1 MSDVEPIAAGGGL
14 DALAAQVMAGAPGPL
29 ASGQARQWSQMG
41 GSAERSPEQQGADRQ
56 AGFLPLT
63 DLGNAE
69 RWQLRHGGDY
79 RHCAEIGW
87 LAWDGRRWSRDDAD
101 TRLMD
106 SVFDTVRAIQF
117 EARARAQLGE
127 AWQAKRDDLRQRLKA
142 DEIDDDG
149 YAAGLDA
156 LGECPDPVVKATKDS
171 ITLASD
177 KLAQWGRTSESA
189 AKIAAIAQLAASLV
203 AVRMD
208 DLDANPMAFNLMN
221 GTLYFERVKG
231 VGATVRLGP
240 HRREDLITMLAP
252 VIYDPKATCP
262 MYDKFLLRVQPDEMV
277 RSFLHAYAGYC
288 LTGDTGEQKFV
299 ICHGALGANGKST
312 WADVLGRMWGD
323 YAITVNIAVFM
334 DEKVRSGS
342 APSPDLAELPRKRLV
357 RTSEPPRN
365 VPFAEAMVK
374 LVTGGE
380 PLPARQLNKPFFRFL
395 PEFKILVSMNP
406 EPQLSDDAAIWRRVR
421 VCPWDVSIPEAERD
435 DALVPKLMAEASG
448 ILNHILRGL
457 TDWACDGLPNVEAV
471 MAATSDM
478 RDTRDPLARFLRLGT
493 VIDPAARVQST
504 ALYRVYSAWCVFEG
518 EKPWSQK
525 GFGAAMRNKGFKS
538 IQSSTVH
545 YLGLRLVREEGA
557 FVVEREGLPAV
568 RRETLGPRIDG
579 IKDDWEDDHPMP
591 GTSWEGFPE

>member
-1 MSDVEPIAAGGGL
+1 MIDELIEAGGGL
-14 DALAAQVMAGAPGPL
+14 DALAAEVMAGAPGPL
-29 ASGQARQWSQMG
+29 AGSQARQWSQVG

-56 AGFLPLT
+56 AGYLPAT

-69 RWQLRHGGDY
+69 RWQLRHGQDY

-87 LAWDGRRWSRDDAD
+87 LAWDGRRWSREDAD

-117 EARARAQLGE
+117 EAAARHQAGE
-127 AWQAKRDDLRQRLKA
+127 AWRDKYTDLERRRDLG
-142 DEIDDDG
+142 EIDDQAWN
-149 YAAGLDA
+149 AAVDA
-156 LGECPDPVVKATKDS
+156 LGANPDPAVKITAGVVTR
-171 ITLASD
+171 ASD

-203 AVRMD
+203 AVRHD

-221 GTLYFERVKG
+221 GTLYFTRVKG
-231 VGATVRLGP
+231 VGATVRHGK

-252 VIYDPKATCP
+252 VIYDPQAQCP
-262 MYDKFLLRVQPDEMV
+262 LYDRFLDRVQPDPMV
-277 RSFLHAYAGYC
+277 RAFLHAYAGYS

-435 DALVPKLMAEASG
+435 DGLVPKLMAEASG
-448 ILNHILRGL
+448 ILNHLLRGL

-471 MAATSDM
+471 MAATTSM
-478 RDTRDPLARFLRLGT
+478 RDTRDPLARFLRLAAAD
-493 VIDPAARVQST
+493 DPAGRVQST
-504 ALYRVYSAWCVFEG
+504 ALYKVYCAWCVFEG

-557 FVVEREGLPAV
+557 FTVETAAGIVV
-568 RRETLGPRIDG
+568 RRGTLGPRTDG
-579 IKDDWEDDHPMP
+579 IKDDWEDDHPNVG
-591 GTSWEGFPE
+591 GTREDFPE